1 MEKIEIFFKN
11 SDLSKSSIKIYTLNI
26 LKIMNDYKL
35 KYSDN
40 MFNNFNVLT
49 KIINDTEIKD
59 NTKKNKL
66 MSILSFLN
74 ASKQPE
80 EVINKYREEADKINI
95 RIKEVNKKMEKSE
108 KENKNWLEINE
119 LKEKINKLKKVIEE
133 DKKINLISTDYNY
146 LFSYMKYII
155 LLIHSNTPMRNDLS
169 DAEIYNITKFNKKID
184 NTINYIF
191 ISKNKGYILLN
202 NYKTF
207 KNYGTQQINIDN
219 DILKEIIKYY
229 NVIQLY
235 KKSNDI
241 NNNWF
246 LIKRNGDKLNRN
258 DYTKFF
264 NKIFIDDDKKIST
277 TMMRKIIISD
287 TYNAD
292 KIDELSK
299 KCQHS
304 PAVALSYYAKKK

>member
-1 MEKIEIFFKN
+1 MEKIENYFKN
-11 SDLSKSSIKIYTLNI
+11 TELSKNSIKIYTLNI
-26 LKIMNDYKL
+26 MKILNDYNL
-35 KYSDN
+35 KFSN
-40 MFNNFNVLT
+40 TVFNNLTVLN

-74 ASKQPE
+74 VSKQPE
-80 EVINKYREEADKINI
+80 DVINKYREEADKINI

-108 KENKNWLEINE
+108 KEDKNWLEISDITD
-119 LKEKINKLKKVIEE
+119 KIKKLKQVIEE
-133 DKKINLISTDYNY
+133 DKKINLITTDYNY
-146 LFSYMKYII
+146 LFNYMKYII

-169 DAEIYNITKFNKKID
+169 DAEIYNINKFNKKI
-184 NTINYIF
+184 NTEINYIF

-207 KNYGTQQINIDN
+207 KNYGSQQISIDSN
-219 DILKEIIKYY
+219 ILKEIIKYY
-229 NVIQLY
+229 AILQLY
-235 KKSNDI
+235 KSSNKI
-241 NNNWF
+241 NNDWF
-246 LIKRNGDKLNRN
+246 LIKRNGDKFNRN

-264 NKIFIDDDKKIST
+264 NKIFIDDNKKIST
-277 TMMRKIIISD
+277 TMMRKFIISD

-292 KIDELSK
+292 KIEELSK